1 MTKKLA
7 IIGGISLMSF
17 GAGKMLWHNHK
28 LKLGPNEL
36 AVATGAVVLSFGIS
50 IKF

>member
-1 MTKKLA
+1 MTQKLA

-17 GAGKMLWHNHK
+17 GAGNMLWHKQK

-36 AVATGAVVLSFGIS
+36 AVASGALVLSFGIS

>member
-1 MTKKLA
+1 MKKLA
-7 IIGGISLMSF
+7 IIGGVTMMSF
-17 GAGKMLWHNHK
+17 GAGNMLWHKQK

-36 AVATGAVVLSFGIS
+36 AVATGAIVLSFGIS

>member
-17 GAGKMLWHNHK
+17 GAGNMLWHSQK
-28 LKLGPNEL
+28 PKLGPNEL

>member
-1 MTKKLA
+1 MKKIA
-7 IIGGISLMSF
+7 IIGGVAMMSF
-17 GAGKMLWHNHK
+17 GAGNMLWHKQK

-36 AVATGAVVLSFGIS
+36 AVATGAIVLSFGIS

>member
-1 MTKKLA
+1 MKKLA
-7 IIGGISLMSF
+7 IIGGVAMMSF
-17 GAGKMLWHNHK
+17 GAGNVLWHKQK

-36 AVATGAVVLSFGIS
+36 SVATGAIVLSFGIS